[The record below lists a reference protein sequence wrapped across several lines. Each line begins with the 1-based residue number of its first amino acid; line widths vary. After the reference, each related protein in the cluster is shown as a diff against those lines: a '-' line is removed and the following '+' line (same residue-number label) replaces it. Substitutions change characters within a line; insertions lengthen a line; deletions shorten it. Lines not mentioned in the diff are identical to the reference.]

1 MLESCECGTRAWT
14 IATLFKDTSILYSAG
29 GQHHGRLG
37 EGRGF
42 GLPRSYGRLLLE
54 SRECGH
60 RVCMDLPHSLG
71 TPGFWSWSWTPSRRE
86 GGGGGGGEWMG
97 GGGEGALDYR
107 EAEVGCLSLESAG
120 TECAWTM

>member
-37 EGRGF
+37 GGGGRGEGRGLDYREAMV
-42 GLPRSYGRLLLE
+42 GYCLSLE
-54 SRECGH
+54 NA
-60 RVCMDLPHSLG
+60 G
-71 TPGFWSWSWTPSRRE
+71 TGFAWTYRTE
-86 GGGGGGGEWMG
+86 WMGGGGGGGG
-97 GGGEGALDYR
+97 GCEGALDYR